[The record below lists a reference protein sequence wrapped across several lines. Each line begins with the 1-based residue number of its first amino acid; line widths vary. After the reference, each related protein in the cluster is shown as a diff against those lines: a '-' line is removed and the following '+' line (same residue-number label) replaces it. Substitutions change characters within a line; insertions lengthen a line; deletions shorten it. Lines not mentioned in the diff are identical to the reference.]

1 MNGGILMQK
10 DEILKKSRMENKNMD
25 EREMSVL
32 ASAGKLAARVG
43 MLMCCVIAVLEVLFT
58 DRINYASWMIYFSIL
73 GTIFTMK
80 YLKLHRRHELLL
92 AILYDGLFVFFT
104 VMFVIRLI
112 G

>member
-1 MNGGILMQK
+1 MQK

-73 GTIFTMK
+73 GTLFIYK
-80 YLKLHRRHELLL
+80 YIKLKNRHELICALL
-92 AILYDGLFVFFT
+92 YCAIFIMFT
-104 VMFVIRLI
+104 VLFIINLAR
-112 G
+112 